1 MNDLLNEDSDV
12 PQGTCYMRRV
22 MFPERPTIWRQW
34 HSGSDLLHEEDKTGS
49 NQSDFKNVSNM
60 GRVKWYI
67 TSAMKPLFCVHEVTG
82 LIPGHHNWF
91 TSAFFFFGDL
101 WGSLLELQSPR
112 SVDALVKKLDAQLPE
127 IKHTWGNSKYR
138 YNKVP
143 HILIILTILKA

>member
-22 MFPERPTIWRQW
+22 MFPERPTIWRQR

-67 TSAMKPLFCVHEVTG
+67 HFCDETLILCSRGHGFDPGPSQLVHKC
-82 LIPGHHNWF
+82 I
-91 TSAFFFFGDL
+91 FFFGDL

-143 HILIILTILKA
+143 HTLIILTILKA